1 MRNFKKRN
9 KSIFNKNISFSER
22 NNDINY
28 KKFIKLFL
36 LLVVMIFIFVVFK
49 KTKNYVYNCEKF
61 QIQNIEITGH
71 KNVTQV
77 EIKEL
82 IPFKTG
88 DNLFKVNLSDAE
100 NKIKILK
107 PELKDITML
116 RRWKKIL
123 IKLKERQPEVFIM
136 QGESLVGLDFDN
148 ITFGLRGHMFDMK
161 IPLLRYTTNEEKL
174 KLLEFVKL
182 LKPHAKDFISKITEV
197 KFGDVDDIILLI
209 DGKTIVYWG
218 EFSKPEIK
226 NKLKK
231 MLVVFEDATKKYADI
246 EYIDL
251 TFLEKDKILLKPMAV
266 STDTVKI
273 MPEGSI

>member
-1 MRNFKKRN
+1 MRNFKRRN

-22 NNDINY
+22 NNNINY

-36 LLVVMIFIFVVFK
+36 LIVVVIFIFVAFTK
-49 KTKNYVYNCEKF
+49 AKNYIYNCEKF

-161 IPLLRYTTNEEKL
+161 IPLLRYSTNEEKL

-182 LKPHAKDFISKITEV
+182 LKPYAKDFMAKITEV
-197 KFGDVDDIILLI
+197 KFGDVDDIVLLI

-218 EFSKPEIK
+218 EFNKAEIK
-226 NKLKK
+226 NKFKK
-231 MLVVFEDATKKYADI
+231 MLIVFEDATKKYANI
-246 EYIDL
+246 EHIDL
-251 TFLEKDKILLKPMAV
+251 TFLEKDKILLKPLAV